1 MVHRAAWGTTC
12 RVLRGEYSR
21 RRAAIPG
28 RRAVEAMA
36 KGIRTGR
43 TTEVTRAGLT
53 AAIPAGR
60 MEAPTEAR
68 TVAVAVIR
76 RRRAATAVPV
86 VVITA
91 APVVVITAAQ
101 AAVTTVVP
109 AVLVATAQVLMEED
123 IAKPG

>member
-1 MVHRAAWGTTC
+1 
-12 RVLRGEYSR
+12 
-21 RRAAIPG
+21 
-28 RRAVEAMA
+28 MA
-36 KGIRTGR
+36 KGIRTGP

-68 TVAVAVIR
+68 TVAVAAIQ

-91 APVVVITAAQ
+91 TPVVAITAAPVVVITQAQ
-101 AAVTTVVP
+101 EAEATMAVP

-123 IAKPG
+123 IARPG